1 MWDNI
6 KTPVIAFMLYALIW
20 TTGCSKLVEPTE
32 VTEDGLPLGLL
43 CDGSTESF
51 YDEMLF
57 ERGDCGSNSSSLSIP
72 KRRLESEPR
81 FPSPYD
87 DVRCEKTL
95 QLQTPEERFECAE
108 IEFWHAYSDGRLAP
122 RKAALQY
129 MGKAITL
136 NESVGDDSEVFSVH
150 LSRLYQLRGMFYMAM
165 GIENGQL
172 IYLVLSSLYA
182 QKDFARVEALE
193 PGNFVA
199 ESFNLTLEMAN
210 ARVIGKH
217 ELALAHGLTSLEM
230 ALTAGDPNVIE
241 PINVGTAFAV
251 TGVTMNYPLNTGL
264 PQTTLNAQ
272 LEIGCL
278 PEVEFCRQNTLHAP
292 FARPGL
298 EYHLASIYARLGMR
312 DEYINQLDVV
322 TMQDKYDQWAWRDM
336 VEAQRANPDRLLEK
350 FSSYGEDQYSDSY
363 ATMNNGC
370 VICHGRI

>member
-6 KTPVIAFMLYALIW
+6 KTLVMGFALCALIV
-20 TTGCSKLVEPTE
+20 TSGCSKLVEPAE
-32 VTEDGLPLGLL
+32 VTEDGLPLGVL

-51 YDEMLF
+51 YDEILL
-57 ERGDCGSNSSSLSIP
+57 ERGDCGSNSSSLSMP

-81 FPSPYD
+81 FPSPYND
-87 DVRCEKTL
+87 LRCESSL

-108 IEFWHAYSDGRLAP
+108 TEFWHAYSDGRLAP

-129 MGKAITL
+129 MGKAIKL
-136 NESVGDDSEVFSVH
+136 NESVADDSKTFATQ

-172 IYLVLSSLYA
+172 IYLVLSNLYA

-199 ESFNLTLEMAN
+199 ESFNLTLKMAN

-217 ELALAHGLTSLEM
+217 DLALTHGVTSLEM
-230 ALTAGDPNVIE
+230 ALTAGDPEVIE
-241 PINVGTAFAV
+241 PINVGTIFAV
-251 TGVTMNYPLNTGL
+251 SGVTMNYPLNTGL
-264 PQTTLNAQ
+264 PQATLEAQ
-272 LEIGCL
+272 LAIDCL
-278 PEVEFCRQNTLHAP
+278 PEVEFCVQNTLHAP

-298 EYHLASIYARLGMR
+298 EYHLASIYARMGMR
-312 DEYINQLDVV
+312 EEYINQLEVV
-322 TMQDKYDQWAWRDM
+322 VAQDRYNEWAWRDV

-350 FSSYGEDQYSDSY
+350 FASYGDDQYSESY

-370 VICHGRI
+370 VMCHGRI